1 MADHCEPLVAP
12 LDAARWASVKRAI
25 EQIDELRAG
34 GHHTAAAV
42 MAAHAGTWL
51 SELAR
56 DAHLPDFEAAL
67 RMRLV
72 TDVEPLLSP
81 ERDVRREDSP

>member
-1 MADHCEPLVAP
+1 VSRVGESIVAP
-12 LDAARWASVKRAI
+12 LDAARWAAVKRAI
-25 EQIDELRAG
+25 EQIDELRDG

-72 TDVEPLLSP
+72 TDVEPKLSH
-81 ERDVRREDSP
+81 EYDLREDP